1 MPKKT
6 ENPYLNTDF
15 SNYLNFDSLSA
26 AFKLPGVDSEALIQA
41 QKKNFEAVAKANRV
55 AFEGAQALAQRQ
67 AEIFRQAMEAS
78 LGAFK
83 ELTATGSTED
93 RFAKQAEIAK
103 QAFETAVVN
112 SRELVDMGA
121 KSNGKAVEL
130 INARVAEGL
139 DEFKTAIKTAA

>member
-6 ENPYLNTDF
+6 GNPILDTDF
-15 SNYLNFDSLSA
+15 SNYLNLDSLSA

-67 AEIFRQAMEAS
+67 AEIFRQAMEDS

-93 RFAKQAEIAK
+93 RIAKQAEVAK
-103 QAFETAVVN
+103 RAFETAVVN
-112 SRELVDMGA
+112 SRELADMGA

-139 DEFKTAIKTAA
+139 DEFKAAVKTVA